1 MYHKSVYAL
10 FVPTSHGTFHTRP
23 IVWRQCGA
31 GCVDTLTQNNCDQ
44 THSCLRDS
52 CLSASWRAPLKSPY
66 TSRVNARDL

>member
-44 THSCLRDS
+44 THSCPRE
-52 CLSASWRAPLKSPY
+52 
-66 TSRVNARDL
+66 